1 MSEGMNKVLL
11 LGNLGGDPELR
22 YTATGTAVLNLRL
35 ATNEV
40 WVDKEGKKQD
50 RTEWHNVV
58 IFGPRAEALSK
69 FLGKGSGVLVE
80 GGLRTQ
86 SYEGKDG
93 VKRTKTEVWAKDIV
107 LMPSGRR
114 PAAPPPGIGVD
125 DLLGNAAIKN
135 GKAGAGAA
143 DDTGDEIPY

>member
-69 FLGKGSGVLVE
+69 FLGKGSGVLVV
-80 GGLRTQ
+80 GGLPTQ
-86 SYEGKDG
+86 RSAGMDG
-93 VKRTKTEVWAKDIV
+93 VTRTKPLVGAKYIV
-107 LMPSGRR
+107 LRRGGGR
-114 PAAPPPGIGVD
+114 PGAPPPGIGVD